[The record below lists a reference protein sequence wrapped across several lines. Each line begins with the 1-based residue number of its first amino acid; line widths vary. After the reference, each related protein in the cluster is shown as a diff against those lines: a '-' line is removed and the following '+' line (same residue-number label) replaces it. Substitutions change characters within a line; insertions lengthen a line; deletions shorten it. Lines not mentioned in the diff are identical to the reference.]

1 MPLEMAHKL
10 IKERELEDGNL
21 EKAEKIL
28 TDYIVSHESPRAY
41 GLLAQIQY
49 WKGEIAPKD
58 GKIAIYEKGIE
69 FGKQGIALN
78 KENIESTFWLGVC
91 YGLLGDEQG
100 IMSSFF
106 LLDPIESCFSQ
117 ALKLDESYFY
127 GAPLRSM
134 GFFYHR
140 IPSWPVSKGDN
151 KKALAYLEKALT
163 YGPDF
168 YLNHLYIAFVYKSLG
183 NKEKFKY
190 HLEWI
195 IDAEPTRKFAKEN
208 NRYKEEA
215 KKLLQR

>member
-1 MPLEMAHKL
+1 M
-10 IKERELEDGNL
+10 IG
-21 EKAEKIL
+21 
-28 TDYIVSHESPRAY
+28 
-41 GLLAQIQY
+41 
-49 WKGEIAPKD
+49 KD
-58 GKIAIYEKGIE
+58 NTEKGYRE
-69 FGKQGIALN
+69 FHERTCPEEDLN
-78 KENIESTFWLGVC
+78 LIGSELKR
-91 YGLLGDEQG
+91 LLGDEQG

-195 IDAEPTRKFAKEN
+195 IDAEPTRKYAKEN